1 MPPLLKSVDRILMR
15 VDNITAAARFY
26 TDTLGLKL
34 DRQTGHAAAL
44 RFTGGETE
52 LVLHDD
58 RQRPEVEVV
67 LGVDDVQA
75 LYDRRDELG
84 LTFLT
89 TPKPSG
95 RGHRATIRDP
105 FGHVLSLADR
115 GETPTRA
122 AGAPAASAAN
132 GALFDDAPPADAA
145 GDRAALITV
154 YEKIGRTADDLPY
167 TPHFERLHSLYARQ
181 FKQNKPD
188 HAAVWRQLLTL
199 RKAGKLPKLG
209 VAVSKP
215 PPLDPAD
222 KKRLRDLLG
231 PDVGK
236 RDRLPYTDRFDAIV
250 AEFNKGFARAFS
262 PHVVWRLVATLAK

>member
-1 MPPLLKSVDRILMR
+1 MPAVLKCVERIVMR
-15 VDNITAAARFY
+15 VDNLSAAAKFY
-26 TDTLGLKL
+26 SGTLGLTL

-44 RFTGGETE
+44 RFTQGDTE
-52 LVLHDD
+52 LVLHND
-58 RQRPEVEVV
+58 RQRPDVEVV

-89 TPKPSG
+89 PPQLAG
-95 RGHRATIRDP
+95 RGHRATLRDP
-105 FGHVLSLADR
+105 FGHVLTVADR
-115 GETPTRA
+115 GD
-122 AGAPAASAAN
+122 APAAKTQSAAPGS
-132 GALFDDAPPADAA
+132 GALFDDAPPEDSAADK
-145 GDRAALITV
+145 AALIAV

-167 TPHFERLHSLYARQ
+167 TPHFERLHTMYARQ
-181 FKQNKPD
+181 IKGRKPD
-188 HAAVWRQLLTL
+188 HSAVWRQLLTL

-222 KKRLRDLLG
+222 KKRLKELLG